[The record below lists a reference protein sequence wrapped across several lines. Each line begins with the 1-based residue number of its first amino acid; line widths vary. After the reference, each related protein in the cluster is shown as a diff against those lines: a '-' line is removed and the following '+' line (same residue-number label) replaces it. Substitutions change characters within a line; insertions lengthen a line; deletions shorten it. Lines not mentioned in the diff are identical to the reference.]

1 MEKKQLTLTNAAIL
15 FYFIA
20 NTMTLKKLLKNFT
33 QYNNKYYSTL
43 LLTYYQ
49 CNIKIHCFSNKQIN
63 KNIDIIDSE
72 KYLSTKTLKIDKR
85 IIIDALTL
93 RTSQRKTIGNGKRKK
108 RISFINKGHDT
119 QKIIN
124 YYPLSR
130 NMPAYPLIKI
140 HPAQQSNWL
149 N

>member
-1 MEKKQLTLTNAAIL
+1 MEKKQLTLTNTAIP

-20 NTMTLKKLLKNFT
+20 NTMALKILLKNIAK
-33 QYNNKYYSTL
+33 YNNKYYSTV
-43 LLTYYQ
+43 LLTHYQ
-49 CNIKIHCFSNKQIN
+49 CNIKIHCLPNKQIN

-72 KYLSTKTLKIDKR
+72 KYLSTKTLKLDKR

-93 RTSQRKTIGNGKRKK
+93 RTSQRKTISNGKQK

-130 NMPAYPLIKI
+130 NMQAYPLTKI
-140 HPAQQSNWL
+140 HPTQQSNWL